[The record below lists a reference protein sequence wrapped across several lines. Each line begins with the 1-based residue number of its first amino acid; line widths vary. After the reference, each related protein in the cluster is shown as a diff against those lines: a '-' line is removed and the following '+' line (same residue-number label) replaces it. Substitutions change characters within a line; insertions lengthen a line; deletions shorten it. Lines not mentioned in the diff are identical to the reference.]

1 MPREEKPLEIK
12 RFRAFMEG
20 YVDFLEEMAA
30 GEAEKYAAILSFDP
44 KRMDKVVAR
53 QQAMNMRLGQLEEQR
68 EKEQKAAG
76 IAALTFQEIIDRLQ
90 GPEKQSFEEI
100 ASRFYRAVRE
110 IKYFNE
116 KSMSFVQDGLKA
128 AGAAQETPKAPYDH
142 SGKSGDTS
150 GASIFEAQ
158 I

>member
-1 MPREEKPLEIK
+1 
-12 RFRAFMEG
+12 MEG
-20 YVDFLEEMAA
+20 YVSFLEEMAA
-30 GEAEKYAAILSFDP
+30 GEQDKYAAILSYDP

-53 QQAMNMRLGQLEEQR
+53 QQAMNMRLAQLEEQR
-68 EKEQKAAG
+68 EKEQEAAG
-76 IAALTFQEIIDRLQ
+76 IAALSFQEIIDRLQ
-90 GPEKQSFEEI
+90 GQEKQSFEEL
-100 ASRFYRAVRE
+100 ANRFYKAVRE

-116 KSMSFVQDGLKA
+116 KSMSFVRDGLKA

-142 SGKSGDTS
+142 SGKSGDRA

>member
-1 MPREEKPLEIK
+1 MEIK

-30 GEAEKYAAILSFDP
+30 GESEKYAAILSYDP

-53 QQAMNMRLGQLEEQR
+53 QQAMNMRLTQLEEQR
-68 EKEQKAAG
+68 EKEQEEAG
-76 IAALTFQEIIDRLQ
+76 IAALTFQEIIDQLEGSQ
-90 GPEKQSFEEI
+90 KQDFEEI
-100 ASRFYRAVRE
+100 AGRFYRAVRE

-116 KSMSFVQDGLKA
+116 KSMSFVREGLKA
-128 AGAAQETPKAPYDH
+128 AGAAQEGPKAPYDH
-142 SGKSGDTS
+142 SGKSGGTS
-150 GASIFEAQ
+150 GASLFEAQ